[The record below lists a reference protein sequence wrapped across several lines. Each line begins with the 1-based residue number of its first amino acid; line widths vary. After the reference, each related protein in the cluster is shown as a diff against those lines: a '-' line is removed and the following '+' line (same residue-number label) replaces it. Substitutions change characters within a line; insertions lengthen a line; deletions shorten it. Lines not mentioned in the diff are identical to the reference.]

1 VHRQGYIFVAPLES
15 IDDVDPD
22 AAVEAPPGRR
32 WLSNPLM
39 LVVLAAIIVGGVFVL
54 RELIRPDDGDVGA
67 SRPNFAEWKL
77 RSLGPHPF
85 AASAIKPAFAKS
97 DNLLAVVAPDPE
109 SGVHSL
115 FLIRPDGGEPLQ
127 MTRDMEVR
135 GPSPEFT
142 ADDSHI
148 IFTTY
153 HSDPELGMVPNVWQV
168 PVPAGE
174 PTLLVRSA
182 SAASTSPDGR
192 KLVYAAV
199 TPGGTA
205 IRVRHQDGSELEVA
219 ARGFWPRWS
228 PDGRWI
234 AFTTSDPEGG
244 QGTIHV
250 VRPDGSEHR
259 ELTTTSCQ
267 VYGLYWT
274 PDSARVIY
282 AAEQSGPMML
292 WSVDVESGIQ
302 QSITRSP
309 GICAAPT
316 MAPDG
321 NRLVFDFSRRWWYVY
336 LAARAGDEAQ
346 RVLAE
351 RGMQAAALAPDGTR
365 IAIALGAAAQSP
377 AVSLLDLD
385 TMERH
390 TVSGMA
396 ASAVAWMPGGSELLI
411 AAHAPDGISNWIWR
425 LPTAGGLPQPVLKGE
440 VYWNWPSPSPDGALI
455 AAVRRSAS
463 GDELVLHHLEQDRDR
478 VLAAKPIIETPRW
491 SPDGR
496 FLAWSGGT
504 RPDDVG
510 SGGVWVCP
518 AEGGVPRRLTVDGAW
533 PVWEGDGEHI
543 LFARYLEN
551 EGLWRVPLTGGTPH
565 LVRRFGGEM
574 QELYV
579 EGLDIG
585 QSGTPLLLFFYR
597 FTSELFVL
605 ESPDS

>member
-1 VHRQGYIFVAPLES
+1 
-15 IDDVDPD
+15 
-22 AAVEAPPGRR
+22 
-32 WLSNPLM
+32 
-39 LVVLAAIIVGGVFVL
+39 VL
-54 RELIRPDDGDVGA
+54 RELIRPSDGDVGA
-67 SRPNFAEWKL
+67 SQPNFAEWKL
-77 RSLGPHPF
+77 RSLGPRPF

-174 PTLLVRSA
+174 PTLLVENA

-199 TPGGTA
+199 TPSGTA

-228 PDGRWI
+228 PNGRWI

-250 VRPDGSEHR
+250 VQPDGSEHR
-259 ELTTTSCQ
+259 ELTTASSQ
-267 VYGLYWT
+267 VYGLYWS

-292 WSVDVESGIQ
+292 WSVDVKSGIQ

-321 NRLVFDFSRRWWYVY
+321 SRLVFDFSRRWWYVY
-336 LAARAGDEAQ
+336 LAAQAGDEAQ

-396 ASAVAWMPGGSELLI
+396 ASAVAWMPGGSDLLI
-411 AAHAPDGISNWIWR
+411 AAPAPDGMSNWIWL
-425 LPTAGGLPQPVLKGE
+425 LPTAGGLPRPVLKGE

-455 AAVRRSAS
+455 AAVRRSAG

-574 QELYV
+574 LELYV

-585 QSGTPLLLFFYR
+585 QSGTPLLLFLYR